1 MTNYDPQKDPVV
13 NGWKPIEEA
22 EIFPCHP
29 YLVYCPEYKSTLTAI
44 FRNDNWYIFGTRDT
58 ILKQKVSHIKM
69 KLTTP
74 NDPPNPT
81 RLKELRVL
89 KALVRVEEGHKI
101 DCEKGQTFNGEQRG
115 CDCGTEA
122 LFKAKSE
129 LLADPTY
136 ATFIDELEVGDD

>member
-1 MTNYDPQKDPVV
+1 MTNYNPQKDPVIT
-13 NGWKPIEEA
+13 GWKPIEGA

-44 FRNDNWYIFGTRDT
+44 FRDRNWYIFGTRDT

-89 KALVRVEEGHKI
+89 KALYKVYDV
-101 DCEKGQTFNGEQRG
+101 G
-115 CDCGTEA
+115 CTCYLGRSAPCHFCSEDG
-122 LFKAKSE
+122 LFPAHLFGD
-129 LLADPTY
+129 LLLEPTY
-136 ATFIDELEVGDD
+136 ATFIEELEIEDD